1 VNMNPLIINIVVLER
16 ELELQRQ
23 RHVVRRDCSRPVEPV
38 LRPKRKKLEW
48 ILSWI
53 RRRQACESS

>member
-1 VNMNPLIINIVVLER
+1 MNPLIINIVILER

-23 RHVVRRDCSRPVEPV
+23 RHVVRRDCSRPVKPV
-38 LRPKRKKLEW
+38 LRPKRKQLKW